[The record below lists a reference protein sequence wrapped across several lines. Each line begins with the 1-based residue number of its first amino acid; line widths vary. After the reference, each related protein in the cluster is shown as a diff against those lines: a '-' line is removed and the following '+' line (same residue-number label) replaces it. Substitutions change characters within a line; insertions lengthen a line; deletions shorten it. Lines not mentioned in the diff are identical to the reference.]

1 MVIAKTVPLLLS
13 SDGPVNT
20 SCRLHLHA
28 SSSHNGGWS
37 SLTKDQNQWLQVNFS
52 QRVEIR
58 RVATQG
64 RHNGNQWVESYK
76 LTYSSDGLLFYQ
88 YQTNRNQTVS
98 SFLDVLLIPLVF
110 MTLDEI
116 LTFSNPS

>member
-1 MVIAKTVPLLLS
+1 MLVVWKAHTFLNVTI
-13 SDGPVNT
+13 
-20 SCRLHLHA
+20 SCRLHYMHSA
-28 SSSHNGGWS
+28 WYAGTHN
-37 SLTKDQNQWLQVNFS
+37 QNQWLQVNFS

-98 SFLDVLLIPLVF
+98 SFLDVLLIPLV
-110 MTLDEI
+110 LR
-116 LTFSNPS
+116 P

>member
-1 MVIAKTVPLLLS
+1 MHSAWYAGT
-13 SDGPVNT
+13 
-20 SCRLHLHA
+20 
-28 SSSHNGGWS
+28 HN
-37 SLTKDQNQWLQVNFS
+37 QNQWLQVNFS